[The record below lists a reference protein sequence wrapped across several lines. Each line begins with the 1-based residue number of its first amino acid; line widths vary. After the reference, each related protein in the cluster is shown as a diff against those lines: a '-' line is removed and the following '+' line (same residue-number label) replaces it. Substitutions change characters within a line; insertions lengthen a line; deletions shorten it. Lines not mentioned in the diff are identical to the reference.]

1 MEIRNL
7 KTFLRVAALRNFT
20 AAAKEL
26 GYSQANVSAQIKQL
40 EEEVGAPLF
49 DRIGRGVTPT
59 QYAEALLPYARN
71 IINNAAQMENLLKP
85 DEAVTG
91 TLRLGM
97 IESLFHSVGRNWILA
112 FHKAFPKVLIE
123 MTVDA
128 GVTLKEYLTQGTL
141 DAACTII
148 DDPLTD
154 EAWQVLYS
162 ADSRVVAVT
171 NPAHPLAAKKEILPQ
186 DLAGQE
192 FILMENNVPY
202 NIRMREDLYR
212 MGVELTP
219 FLILQSS
226 EIARQLAAE
235 GPYLSVLPYY
245 AVRESL
251 GNGQLIELNLPWLQL
266 SQTVQFVL
274 HRNKAPLPHLTGAAK
289 IFEEQIAPVL
299 K

>member
-1 MEIRNL
+1 
-7 KTFLRVAALRNFT
+7 
-20 AAAKEL
+20 
-26 GYSQANVSAQIKQL
+26 
-40 EEEVGAPLF
+40 
-49 DRIGRGVTPT
+49 
-59 QYAEALLPYARN
+59 
-71 IINNAAQMENLLKP
+71 
-85 DEAVTG
+85 
-91 TLRLGM
+91 M
-97 IESLFHSVGRNWILA
+97 IESLFHSIGKSWILA
-112 FHKAFPKVLIE
+112 FHKAFPKVLVE

-128 GVTLKEYLTQGTL
+128 GVTLKDYLTQGTL

-162 ADSRVVAVT
+162 ADSRVVAVA
-171 NPAHPLAAKKEILPQ
+171 NPGHPLAKKKKILPA

-192 FILMENNVPY
+192 IILMEHNVPY

-212 MGVELTP
+212 MGVELDP

-226 EIARQLAAE
+226 EMARQLTVA
-235 GPYLSVLPYY
+235 GPYLSVLPFY

-251 GNGQLIELNLPWLQL
+251 EAGELAELPLPWLNL

-274 HRNKAPLPHLTGAAK
+274 HRNKALLPHLAGAAR
-289 IFEEQIAPVL
+289 IFEEEVAPVL